1 MRLANGNWL
10 VSQSSS
16 VLGSLGGLTPAEERA
31 QRFEREAYYRQQ
43 VGAEKLSKESF
54 ERWRGDGTAV
64 GPTYYETTDLAPD
77 LLEAQKSLWKKRVS
91 AAIAKVNY
99 ADYSHELAFKA
110 GVRKDPVPPPDTVLK
125 RAEAIARDKLY
136 AELDHYVEERK
147 KAGDSTGGWRAS
159 REEGIRLGGGVAA
172 GDGTQTTTKTA
183 RTGTSVMAAEPVVF
197 RPEGEPQETWE
208 SVVGMDAAKAALR
221 GAVIEPL
228 ENPGLYTVASIR
240 ERARAAMLFGPAG
253 TGKTTLVRALVNE
266 ASRRS
271 RARGGKPYALFSV
284 SPSSIKSSVQAMSAA
299 RVVALFEAAR
309 RASPAIIFFDE
320 IDKLMPGNDARPS
333 EANLDVISQFLTGVE
348 ARAPGQ
354 VLFVIGATNHPGNLE
369 PSVRTRLGRAVYVPL
384 PSYTVRREM
393 VRRFLAKHGQEA
405 LMADAAGVHGFL
417 HATCRWSGR
426 ELRDLF
432 AAVDTV
438 RIERTKMAKRKEGGL
453 TDRDLV
459 PFTWD
464 MFVGVAARQRPAT
477 SIAELREYM
486 ERAEIQP
493 GDPQYEP
500 TLTEEEWY
508 ASGGQGPPQPP
519 RPRPIEVQQRD
530 PWGAS
535 VVESDVADDA

>member
-77 LLEAQKSLWKKRVS
+77 LEAQKSLWKKRMS

-110 GVRKDPVPPPDTVLK
+110 GIRKDPVPPPDTVLK

-136 AELDHYVEERK
+136 AELDHYVKERK
-147 KAGDSTGGWRAS
+147 EAGDHTGGWRES
-159 REEGIRLGGGVAA
+159 REEGIRLGGGVAGA
-172 GDGTQTTTKTA
+172 ATTTKMA
-183 RTGTSVMAAEPVVF
+183 RPETSVVAEPAVF
-197 RPEGEPQETWE
+197 RPEDTPKETWE
-208 SVVGMDAAKAALR
+208 SVVGMDAAKEALR

-228 ENPGLYTVASIR
+228 ENPGLYAAGTHR

-369 PSVRTRLGRAVYVPL
+369 PSVRTRLGRAIYVPL
-384 PSYTVRREM
+384 PSYAVRREM

-405 LMADAAGVHGFL
+405 LMADAAGVHRFL

-432 AAVDTV
+432 AAVDAL
-438 RIERTKMAKRKEGGL
+438 RIERTKVAKRKESGL

-459 PFTWD
+459 PFAWD
-464 MFVGVAARQRPAT
+464 MFIGAAAKQRPAT
-477 SIAELREYM
+477 SIAELRGYM

-493 GDPQYEP
+493 EDPQYEP

-519 RPRPIEVQQRD
+519 RPRQD
-530 PWGAS
+530 ALWGS
-535 VVESDVADDA
+535 TVESDVVADDA